1 MKSAVRRVL
10 LLSALVSPSALYAL
24 GLGEIRL
31 NSGLNQPFDADIEIV
46 SATDD
51 DLSALRASLAP
62 SDTFTRYGLDKPGY
76 LADFTFKVVRAPGG
90 RDYLKVTSPRPVT
103 EPFVTM
109 LIEADWPSGK
119 LLREYTVLLDPPVYA
134 PGAPAVEAPVAT
146 PRVQPTARPAP
157 AATPAPAPAA
167 REATE
172 PAAAPASRASIAP
185 GSTYRVRPNDTLWRI
200 AEEAHPGSRS
210 DVNRAMVAIYQSNP
224 QAFDGNINLLKAG
237 STLDIPDASAVS
249 AIPASAAAAEV
260 ARQYQSWR
268 EGSAGGGADSGAGR
282 LRLVT
287 PEQGTAAASTAT
299 QTPATSAASGGNAQ
313 LQSRVQQLEA
323 ELAEAR
329 RLLEVK
335 NAELA
340 TLQGQNAGAPAA
352 GGTAPPAA
360 ATPEAGAGAAAG
372 TAPATGEA
380 TPAAPEE
387 TAAAPAKPAEKKK
400 PSKPSKKPKAEP
412 AAAEGPSFL
421 EQLAGYWWVLLGLA
435 AAAIA
440 FVLYRRGRGD
450 TGEVD
455 LQEALARTRTDLR
468 ARTPSPRDTSSIV
481 VEERRPTEPAPRP
494 APAAP
499 QRKTTG
505 GEDTISGEEPVNL
518 EAGDPLA
525 EADFHMAY
533 GLYDQAADLV
543 QLAIKRAPQRRDLK
557 VKLLEIFFVWGNRD
571 RFLDLARE
579 LGATRGQAPA
589 GEWDKILIMG
599 KQIAPEDALFAAA
612 RTSSTS
618 LDMELHGSQ
627 GPLDMDLGAETTTVS
642 DMDVTAIQSTSDTG
656 LDFEFTEPS
665 SGDTASLAPTVES
678 PRPVGLGIDDP
689 TQEVPIDELGLEVG
703 NLRSLDDTSG
713 GEDLLRS
720 VPRAVVEDTVET
732 PRVSGADLDEDT
744 LNTTGIFKDQTG
756 ILKGLDITS
765 EVPEIDLSEPTGE
778 VPALSTA
785 KMERP
790 DLDTAKMSRPVL
802 ETAKMVRPALGTV
815 KMARPALGGV
825 DFDIGGADE
834 GGEEPLTMSEV
845 GTKLDLARAY
855 VDMGD
860 PEGARSILEEVLQE
874 GSTDQ
879 KQEAERLIASLP

>member
-157 AATPAPAPAA
+157 AATPTPAPAP
-167 REATE
+167 REAAV
-172 PAAAPASRASIAP
+172 PSAAPASRASIAP

-237 STLDIPDASAVS
+237 STLDIPDAAAVS

-268 EGSAGGGADSGAGR
+268 EGSAGGGAESAAGR

-299 QTPATSAASGGNAQ
+299 QTPATPAASGGNAQ

-557 VKLLEIFFVWGNRD
+557 GIRT
-571 RFLDLARE
+571 RFR
-579 LGATRGQAPA
+579 
-589 GEWDKILIMG
+589 
-599 KQIAPEDALFAAA
+599 
-612 RTSSTS
+612 
-618 LDMELHGSQ
+618 
-627 GPLDMDLGAETTTVS
+627 
-642 DMDVTAIQSTSDTG
+642 
-656 LDFEFTEPS
+656 
-665 SGDTASLAPTVES
+665 
-678 PRPVGLGIDDP
+678 
-689 TQEVPIDELGLEVG
+689 
-703 NLRSLDDTSG
+703 
-713 GEDLLRS
+713 
-720 VPRAVVEDTVET
+720 
-732 PRVSGADLDEDT
+732 
-744 LNTTGIFKDQTG
+744 
-756 ILKGLDITS
+756 
-765 EVPEIDLSEPTGE
+765 
-778 VPALSTA
+778 
-785 KMERP
+785 
-790 DLDTAKMSRPVL
+790 
-802 ETAKMVRPALGTV
+802 RPARRNAG
-815 KMARPALGGV
+815 R
-825 DFDIGGADE
+825 
-834 GGEEPLTMSEV
+834 
-845 GTKLDLARAY
+845 R
-855 VDMGD
+855 
-860 PEGARSILEEVLQE
+860 
-874 GSTDQ
+874 
-879 KQEAERLIASLP
+879 RLH

>member
-157 AATPAPAPAA
+157 ATTPTPAPVP
-167 REATE
+167 REAAM
-172 PAAAPASRASIAP
+172 PSAAPASRASIAP

-237 STLDIPDASAVS
+237 STLDIPDAAAVS

-268 EGSAGGGADSGAGR
+268 EGSAGGGAESAAGR

-299 QTPATSAASGGNAQ
+299 QTPATPAASGGNAQ

-468 ARTPSPRDTSSIV
+468 ARGPSPRDTSSIV

-665 SGDTASLAPTVES
+665 SGDTTSLAPTVET
-678 PRPVGLGIDDP
+678 PRLGAGSIDDP
-689 TQEVPIDELGLEVG
+689 TQEVAIDELGLEVG
-703 NLRSLDDTSG
+703 NLRSLDDPSG
-713 GEDLLRS
+713 GEDLLKS

>member
-24 GLGEIRL
+24 GLGEIHL

-62 SDTFTRYGLDKPGY
+62 SDTFTRYGLDKPGF
-76 LADFTFKVVRAPGG
+76 LADFSFKVVRGPGG

-146 PRVQPTARPAP
+146 PRVQPSARPTPPPAP
-157 AATPAPAPAA
+157 TPAP
-167 REATE
+167 REATQSSST
-172 PAAAPASRASIAP
+172 PVSRASIAP

-237 STLDIPDASAVS
+237 STLSIPDASAVS

-268 EGSAGGGADSGAGR
+268 EGSAGGGAEPAAGR

-299 QTPATSAASGGNAQ
+299 QAPATPATGGGNAQ

-340 TLQGQNAGAPAA
+340 TLQGQNAAAPAA
-352 GGTAPPAA
+352 GTTAPPAA
-360 ATPEAGAGAAAG
+360 AAPEAGAAG
-372 TAPATGEA
+372 TAPSTGEA

-387 TAAAPAKPAEKKK
+387 TAAAPAKPAETKK
-400 PSKPSKKPKAEP
+400 PTQKPAKKPKAEP

-440 FVLYRRGRGD
+440 FVLYRRSRGD
-450 TGEVD
+450 SGEVD

-468 ARTPSPRDTSSIV
+468 ARGPAPRDTSSIV
-481 VEERRPTEPAPRP
+481 VEERRPAEPAPRP
-494 APAAP
+494 AAAAP
-499 QRKTTG
+499 QRKPAG

-599 KQIAPEDALFAAA
+599 KQIAPDDALFAAA

-627 GPLDMDLGAETTTVS
+627 GPLDMDLGADTTTVS
-642 DMDVTAIQSTSDTG
+642 DIDVTAIQSTSDTG

-665 SGDTASLAPTVES
+665 TGDTASMAPTVET
-678 PRPVGLGIDDP
+678 PRLGGASIDDP
-689 TQEVPIDELGLEVG
+689 TQEVAIDELGLEVG
-703 NLRSLDDTSG
+703 HLRSLDDPRG
-713 GEDLLRS
+713 GEDLLKS

-732 PRVSGADLDEDT
+732 PRMAADDVDGDT

-785 KMERP
+785 KMPRP
-790 DLDTAKMSRPVL
+790 ELDTAKMERPTL
-802 ETAKMVRPALGTV
+802 ETAKMVRPDLGAA
-815 KMARPALGGV
+815 KKRPTL

-834 GGEEPLTMSEV
+834 SGEEPLTMSEV

-860 PEGARSILEEVLQE
+860 PEGARSILEEVLKE
-874 GSTDQ
+874 GSADQ
-879 KQEAERLIASLP
+879 KQEAERLIANLP